1 MAPNDVLTWTPHIK
15 VSWGGTIGNPP
26 LEIWNNSVRFHVPG
40 AAPSEQGL
48 QDIANAAGPYISEW
62 ISRGASAIRQAVLG
76 TYVKAVW
83 VESTGKQRDTNTAQ
97 ADLVPAASY
106 GTLAA
111 GGIWPQTYV
120 LTFRTA
126 VKRGRAHSGRIY
138 PPYAGNGAQAGSPY
152 LAQGDAQGMA
162 NSGAVLL
169 TNLRLAVQATAIG
182 SYPSVFSPGSAN
194 RGTAPM
200 YNPIT
205 AVVVDRVADI
215 MHSRSNRVPRLESQ
229 PEALG

>member
-1 MAPNDVLTWTPHIK
+1 MAPNWTPHIK
-15 VSWGGTIGNPP
+15 ISFGGTIGNPP
-26 LEIWNNSVRFHVPG
+26 LEIWSNSVRFHIPG
-40 AAPSEQGL
+40 NAPSEQGL
-48 QDIANAAGPYISEW
+48 QDIANAAAPYVSAW
-62 ISRGASAIRQAVLG
+62 IGRGASAIRQAVLG

-83 VESTGKQRDTNTAQ
+83 VQANGRQRDANTAQ
-97 ADLVPAASY
+97 ADLVPATSF

-111 GGIWPQTYV
+111 PGIWPQTYC

-126 VKRGRAHSGRIY
+126 IKRGRAHSGRIY
-138 PPYAGNGAQAGSPY
+138 PPYAGNGASAGSPY

-169 TNLRLAVQATAIG
+169 TNLRLAVSATSVGA
-182 SYPSVFSPGSAN
+182 SPTVFSPGDTVK
-194 RGTAPM
+194 GTPPV

-215 MHSRSNRVPRLESQ
+215 MHSRSNRVPRSESQ
-229 PEALG
+229 PEAVN